1 MESDMKL
8 IGERIR
14 FCRKEKKETLQ
25 QLGSA
30 IGVHKSTIMRW
41 EKGETERIGTAVLS
55 ALAVHFDVS
64 ALWLSGADA
73 PMRSAKKSHSAIRIP
88 VLGYVKAGTP
98 IEAVQEILD
107 YEEIPADMAAQ
118 GDCFALSVKG
128 DSMEP
133 RICQGDVVIVRKQE
147 CVDNG
152 DVAVVLVGENE
163 ATVKK
168 FFRNENGVKLI
179 AFNPMFDPM
188 FFTPDE
194 VNTMPVTVIGKVIEL
209 RGKL

>member
-1 MESDMKL
+1 MKSDKKL

-14 FCRKEKKETLQ
+14 FCRKEKKETLE

-30 IGVHKSTIMRW
+30 MGVHKSTVMRW

-55 ALAVHFDVS
+55 ALANHFGVS
-64 ALWLSGADA
+64 TLWISGDDTQMNDIKEKRQAV
-73 PMRSAKKSHSAIRIP
+73 RIP
-88 VLGYVKAGTP
+88 VLGYVKAGIP

-107 YEEIPADMAAQ
+107 YEEITAETASQ
-118 GDCFALSVKG
+118 GECFALSVKG

-147 CVDNG
+147 NVDNG
-152 DVAVVLVGENE
+152 DIAVVLVGENE

-168 FFRNENGVKLI
+168 FYRNENGVKLI

-188 FFTPDE
+188 FFTPTE
-194 VNTMPVTVIGKVIEL
+194 VNKMPVTVIGKVIEL